1 MIRFKLNDIFAGG
14 IERLVFCSVEGK
26 PGVATNKRY
35 TFVPGVE
42 YKFSDPI
49 LTQYIKGQIG
59 DVREKM
65 VLTPQLKSD
74 LDARQIPYEVV
85 KCGTCS
91 NAKPKAFFNPFVI
104 LEDTDE
110 NA

>member
-14 IERLVFCSVEGK
+14 IERLVFCTADGK

-35 TFVPGVE
+35 TFVPEVE
-42 YKFSDPI
+42 YKVNDPI
-49 LTQYIKGQIG
+49 MAQYIRGEIG

-74 LDARQIPYEVV
+74 LDAANIPYETV
-85 KCGTCS
+85 KCGTCAG
-91 NAKPKAFFNPFVI
+91 AKPKAFFNPFVI
-104 LEDTDE
+104 LEDTND
-110 NA
+110 